1 MSYEV
6 LAQKW
11 RPQNFN
17 DVVGQA
23 HVTTTLKNQILSERV
38 GHAYLFWGP
47 RGTGKTTVARILAK
61 QLTARTVFKKPDLI
75 PLKPRNLAINVYS
88 VTTSHK
94 VDPLMY
100 WRWMPPRIAVL
111 IRLGTSE
118 KTLNSRQPLAPIK
131 SIS

>member
-61 QLTARTVFKKPDLI
+61 
-75 PLKPRNLAINVYS
+75 
-88 VTTSHK
+88 
-94 VDPLMY
+94 
-100 WRWMPPRIAVL
+100 AVNCPN
-111 IRLGTSE
+111 RVQGTDF
-118 KTLNSRQPLAPIK
+118 
-131 SIS
+131 